1 MVNSTVWPFFV
12 LSWFCR
18 DPAADV
24 VLQKIRGAGEPQAGG
39 VDGEVIGVPMSPL
52 GGTVFVVV
60 GGAALISLADK
71 LQRLVL
77 GQVMGLLDA
86 LAALS
91 RRKRNCMPAS
101 PASAELLRP
110 RILRER

>member
-1 MVNSTVWPFFV
+1 MSCHG
-12 LSWFCR
+12 SAR

-86 LAALS
+86 GHPVCQVPPDEQRDQPGKLPQ
-91 RRKRNCMPAS
+91 NV
-101 PASAELLRP
+101 P
-110 RILRER
+110 RAPT